1 MTVQAIPSITPWQ
14 AAVHLHKIECFCFT
28 QQTLK
33 AGESIE
39 IPVLFRIDKAL
50 PTEIKTVTLAYTY
63 LM

>member
-1 MTVQAIPSITPWQ
+1 VF
-14 AAVHLHKIECFCFT
+14 LFT

-50 PTEIKTVTLAYTY
+50 PTEIKTVTLAYT
-63 LM
+63 LFDVTTKKGKSG